1 MSESSLKG
9 QAEVDWSDPQ
19 ARQRFLAE
27 IVSDAEQVLEVVR
40 GTRSD
45 LTKDSPED
53 QALVRTTRTSAAPI
67 VAVLGALAATS

>member
-1 MSESSLKG
+1 MAEELDCTRYVSGSSLKG

-19 ARQRFLAE
+19 ARQRFLE
-27 IVSDAEQVLEVVR
+27 LIVRDAEQVLEVVR

-53 QALVRTTRTSAAPI
+53 QALVAAAERP
-67 VAVLGALAATS
+67 